1 MLNGKCYLKF
11 PDLFFEP
18 FPKEYGLNRETRRFM
33 NIQFSVDKF
42 HESNHTSCGKT
53 FNSSEYVSLR
63 DKNSQACEQVN
74 AKLRTIAT
82 TCTFMNPDMF
92 MRSYLCISPTRIQRT
107 QSEVVADKRLICSSA
122 LSAINAS
129 SRFVIHFSV
138 RVTFL
143 PRVLTDGSTFFS
155 IISSTFS
162 STFFVLSCESAFLR
176 TFSSTFSSTFPST
189 L

>member
-1 MLNGKCYLKF
+1 MRAINVFFVFFAQKISRIVTIKNWMEISDIKSGVGGGWGWGGPMLNGKCYLKF

-92 MRSYLCISPTRIQRT
+92 MRSISLYLSYQNTKN
-107 QSEVVADKRLICSSA
+107 SE
-122 LSAINAS
+122 
-129 SRFVIHFSV
+129 
-138 RVTFL
+138 
-143 PRVLTDGSTFFS
+143 
-155 IISSTFS
+155 
-162 STFFVLSCESAFLR
+162 
-176 TFSSTFSSTFPST
+176 
-189 L
+189 

>member
-1 MLNGKCYLKF
+1 MGVGGPMLNGKCHLKF

-53 FNSSEYVSLR
+53 FNSSEYVSLN

-92 MRSYLCISPTRIQRT
+92 MRSISLYLSYQNTKN
-107 QSEVVADKRLICSSA
+107 SE
-122 LSAINAS
+122 
-129 SRFVIHFSV
+129 
-138 RVTFL
+138 
-143 PRVLTDGSTFFS
+143 
-155 IISSTFS
+155 
-162 STFFVLSCESAFLR
+162 
-176 TFSSTFSSTFPST
+176 
-189 L
+189 

>member
-1 MLNGKCYLKF
+1 MILRVVLVAGPMLNGNCYLKF

-18 FPKEYGLNRETRRFM
+18 FPKECGLNRETRRFM

-92 MRSYLCISPTRIQRT
+92 MRSISLFLSYQNTKN
-107 QSEVVADKRLICSSA
+107 SE
-122 LSAINAS
+122 
-129 SRFVIHFSV
+129 
-138 RVTFL
+138 
-143 PRVLTDGSTFFS
+143 
-155 IISSTFS
+155 
-162 STFFVLSCESAFLR
+162 
-176 TFSSTFSSTFPST
+176 
-189 L
+189 

>member
-1 MLNGKCYLKF
+1 MLNGKCHLKF

-92 MRSYLCISPTRIQRT
+92 MRSISLYLSYQNTKN
-107 QSEVVADKRLICSSA
+107 SE
-122 LSAINAS
+122 
-129 SRFVIHFSV
+129 
-138 RVTFL
+138 
-143 PRVLTDGSTFFS
+143 
-155 IISSTFS
+155 
-162 STFFVLSCESAFLR
+162 
-176 TFSSTFSSTFPST
+176 
-189 L
+189 

>member
-42 HESNHTSCGKT
+42 HESNHTLCGKT

-92 MRSYLCISPTRIQRT
+92 MRSISLFLSYQNTKN
-107 QSEVVADKRLICSSA
+107 SE
-122 LSAINAS
+122 
-129 SRFVIHFSV
+129 
-138 RVTFL
+138 
-143 PRVLTDGSTFFS
+143 
-155 IISSTFS
+155 
-162 STFFVLSCESAFLR
+162 
-176 TFSSTFSSTFPST
+176 
-189 L
+189 

>member
-1 MLNGKCYLKF
+1 MSIRNSDMEVLMSPLRESVDTTFDHTGYFLLIVCKKN
-11 PDLFFEP
+11 
-18 FPKEYGLNRETRRFM
+18 EYGLNRETRRFM

-92 MRSYLCISPTRIQRT
+92 MRSISLFLSYQNTKN
-107 QSEVVADKRLICSSA
+107 SE
-122 LSAINAS
+122 
-129 SRFVIHFSV
+129 
-138 RVTFL
+138 
-143 PRVLTDGSTFFS
+143 
-155 IISSTFS
+155 
-162 STFFVLSCESAFLR
+162 
-176 TFSSTFSSTFPST
+176 
-189 L
+189 

>member
-1 MLNGKCYLKF
+1 MPLTFFPIFLLKKYLELSPSRIGWKLVILRVVLAAGGKCYLKF

-53 FNSSEYVSLR
+53 FNSSEYVSLS

-92 MRSYLCISPTRIQRT
+92 RRSISLYLSYQNTKN
-107 QSEVVADKRLICSSA
+107 SE
-122 LSAINAS
+122 
-129 SRFVIHFSV
+129 
-138 RVTFL
+138 
-143 PRVLTDGSTFFS
+143 
-155 IISSTFS
+155 
-162 STFFVLSCESAFLR
+162 
-176 TFSSTFSSTFPST
+176 
-189 L
+189 

>member
-82 TCTFMNPDMF
+82 TCTFINPDMFMICTFMNPDMF
-92 MRSYLCISPTRIQRT
+92 MRSISLYLSYQNTKN
-107 QSEVVADKRLICSSA
+107 SE
-122 LSAINAS
+122 
-129 SRFVIHFSV
+129 
-138 RVTFL
+138 
-143 PRVLTDGSTFFS
+143 
-155 IISSTFS
+155 
-162 STFFVLSCESAFLR
+162 
-176 TFSSTFSSTFPST
+176 
-189 L
+189 

>member
-1 MLNGKCYLKF
+1 MAFVMVLRAINVFSDFFAQKISRIVTIKNWREISDIKSGVGGGWGCVGGPMPNGKCYLKF

-53 FNSSEYVSLR
+53 FNSSEYVSLS

-92 MRSYLCISPTRIQRT
+92 MRSISLFLSYQNTKN
-107 QSEVVADKRLICSSA
+107 SE
-122 LSAINAS
+122 
-129 SRFVIHFSV
+129 
-138 RVTFL
+138 
-143 PRVLTDGSTFFS
+143 
-155 IISSTFS
+155 
-162 STFFVLSCESAFLR
+162 
-176 TFSSTFSSTFPST
+176 
-189 L
+189 